1 MDDAEAPDI
10 AGYDVGR
17 LLGRGGSAD
26 VWLATEQ
33 RTGRQFAVKCFRPG
47 PGSLGNPGVGQEEMR
62 REIRILSVLDH
73 PHLIRSHQA
82 VPLAGSGHA
91 AALTMDYAAG
101 GSLAQLVGAR
111 GRISVGETVT
121 VLTPIA
127 QALGYLHGKGFTHSD
142 VAPGNVLF
150 TGQGKPMLSDVGVGR
165 MIGDPGSTE
174 LPGTSGFLDPAPVDA
189 VRAGLQPERD
199 VYAAAALGWFCL
211 TGEAP
216 RRTADRPPLSLLV
229 PGVPKE
235 LALALEAGL
244 NEDRRQRPTA
254 MALATAV
261 YRSAAPLPVDL
272 ADAVHPSVIPEL
284 LTRRHDPVRDSGAGL
299 TGKLRGMFRGVFR
312 RAATCR
318 LTRRTPSPPRMPF
331 PQAAHTAPLR
341 GKHADSRARGRAGS
355 AARVLRGAAVPVL
368 AAAGA
373 GIWWLSA
380 VTGTAP
386 GGQVSGL
393 WPAPAASLV
402 AGPGAGDGT
411 GAKDGTG
418 SKGSGTDAARVD
430 TAGIDTARQ
439 QARSED
445 PLLAVT
451 GMAALRDHALS
462 SGSLELLEAVNAPGS
477 PAAAADQRLADQLDG
492 AGLRLEGFT
501 STVSDLSV
509 ADGAAGGRA
518 VVRLTSA
525 TSAYRTVDAGGA
537 EVAAGTPSPAQRL
550 RLVLVRMDGQWR
562 ISEILPGG

>member
-1 MDDAEAPDI
+1 MDDAKAPEI
-10 AGYDVGR
+10 AGYDVVR

-33 RTGRQFAVKCFRPG
+33 KSGKHYAVKCFRPV
-47 PGSLGNPGVGQEEMR
+47 PESPGNPALGEEEMK

-73 PHLIRSHQA
+73 PHLIRAHHA
-82 VPLAGSGHA
+82 VRLAGPGSA

-150 TGQGKPMLSDVGVGR
+150 TGQGKPMLSDVGVAR

-174 LPGTSGFLDPAPVDA
+174 LPGTCGFLDPAPLDA

-216 RRTADRPPLSLLV
+216 GRTVDRPPLSLLV
-229 PGVPKE
+229 PGVPKD

-254 MALATAV
+254 MALATAL

-272 ADAVHPSVIPEL
+272 AEAVHPSVIPEL
-284 LTRRHDPVRDSGAGL
+284 LTRRHNPGQDSGAGL
-299 TGKLRGMFRGVFR
+299 GGKLRGIIR
-312 RAATCR
+312 RAETCR
-318 LTRRTPSPPRMPF
+318 LARRTPPAPMMPF
-331 PQAAHTAPLR
+331 PQAPHTAPLR
-341 GKHADSRARGRAGS
+341 GKHADSRARGPAWS
-355 AARVLRGAAVPVL
+355 ATRVLRGAALPVL
-368 AAAGA
+368 AAVGA

-380 VTGTAP
+380 VAGSGTGLTA
-386 GGQVSGL
+386 GG
-393 WPAPAASLV
+393 PAPAASLV
-402 AGPGAGDGT
+402 AGPGGDDAT
-411 GAKDGTG
+411 GAEAGT
-418 SKGSGTDAARVD
+418 SSNGSGTDAAGNDV
-430 TAGIDTARQ
+430 AGMDAAVIDAARR
-439 QARSED
+439 QARSAD

-477 PAAAADQRLADQLDG
+477 PAAAADQRLAAHLDSG
-492 AGLRLEGFT
+492 GLRLDGFT
-501 STVSDLSV
+501 STLSELT
-509 ADGAAGGRA
+509 ADDGATGALA

-525 TSAYRTVDAGGA
+525 TSAYRTVDAGGT

-550 RLVLVRMDGQWR
+550 RLVLLRVDGQWQ